1 MVVINPHF
9 DPWMVQ
15 FYHMLLS
22 VAGEVMLP
30 HLQMMRDAP
39 GPLGRDAL
47 AGGLDTRRAHKP
59 CRMVPPVMAML
70 VYKPHEY
77 YSCYHKP

>member
-1 MVVINPHF
+1 MVE
-9 DPWMVQ
+9 
-15 FYHMLLS
+15 FYHILLS

-47 AGGLDTRRAHKP
+47 AGGFRHKKGP
-59 CRMVPPVMAML
+59 QTMQDGSTPSDGYVGL
-70 VYKPHEY
+70 
-77 YSCYHKP
+77 